1 MVSIGKLAGIGLLAI
16 VTGLA
21 VGFLAHRAAVQDPGD
36 QAIVD
41 NGPVAAPP
49 GSGEA
54 LPVQP
59 EAYGLSHVY
68 EEDLPARPAPP
79 LPVRRPSSGGPSS
92 GGPAVAEADR
102 TAAVQP
108 GDAVDRPSSLPAG
121 PSEPM
126 VARPPVPRIAIVIDD
141 VGLDRSNS
149 AAVIA
154 LPAPLTL
161 SFLPYA
167 PDLVVQTRVAAAR
180 GHELMVHLPMQP
192 MADDIDP
199 GPNALFVDLDDGEI
213 ARRVDWALTRFDG
226 YAGVN
231 NHMGSRFTARAEA
244 MRPVLLA
251 LRGRGLFFLDSRT
264 SPDSV
269 AGTLADQLGLAHATR
284 DVFLDHDRDPQ
295 AIRDALAQVEA
306 LALLHGSAIA
316 IGHPYPETLAVLAE
330 WLAEADERG
339 LDLVPV
345 SALVT
350 PGRPV

>member
-1 MVSIGKLAGIGLLAI
+1 MASIGRLAGIGLLAI

-21 VGFLAHRAAVQDPGD
+21 VGFLAHRATVQDPGD

-59 EAYGLSHVY
+59 EAYGLSYAY
-68 EEDLPARPAPP
+68 EEDLPAWPAPP
-79 LPVRRPSSGGPSS
+79 LPVRRPSS

-108 GDAVDRPSSLPAG
+108 GDTVDRPSSLPAG